1 MFGGIAS
8 HAHHIERHSVMHQL
22 SDRSIKAL
30 HAGTAEGNSDHIRSA
45 LARGLPEFQ
54 PALCAHDGNF
64 VIAASGPSL
73 PSFVEEIKSER
84 EKGRTICAIN
94 GAHDFLCG
102 HGIEPDLFVSC
113 DPRITVLA
121 NIQKESPKTKYLLAS
136 RCHPSLFDLKGK
148 QVVVW
153 HSFSSKTDAATNPT
167 KPVMTW
173 DDFEPDEECEVWK
186 GRLGVGGGSTSG
198 LRAIYIAYLMGYRR
212 IILYGMDSC
221 LAADRRTKRFSGEN
235 VGNGKVVDVVVGGSG
250 RRFWCNGA
258 MAKQASEFQAVL
270 SILVG
275 LNVTSH
281 GNGLLTEILKQRA
294 LR

>member
-1 MFGGIAS
+1 MY
-8 HAHHIERHSVMHQL
+8 QL

-54 PALCAHDGNF
+54 PALCAHDGHM
-64 VIAASGPSL
+64 VIVGSGPSL
-73 PSFVEEIKSER
+73 PSFVDEIMEER
-84 EKGRTICAIN
+84 GKGRTICAIN

-113 DPRITVLA
+113 DPRITVLS
-121 NIQKESPKTKYLLAS
+121 NIQKTSEKPKYLLAS

-153 HSFSSKTDAATNPT
+153 HSFSSKTDAATNPP
-167 KPVMTW
+167 KPMMTW
-173 DDFEPDEECEVWK
+173 DDFEPDDECEVWK

-198 LRAIYIAYLMGYRR
+198 LRAIYLAYLMGYRR

-221 LAADRRTKRFSGEN
+221 LAEDRHTKRFSGEN
-235 VGNGKVVDVVVGGSG
+235 VGTGMVVDVIVGG

-258 MAKQASEFQAVL
+258 LAKQATEFQPIINQL
-270 SILVG
+270 PGLVVDVKG
-275 LNVTSH
+275 D
-281 GNGLLTEILKQRA
+281 GLLAAIMSERRKREMSGWLMSA
-294 LR
+294 